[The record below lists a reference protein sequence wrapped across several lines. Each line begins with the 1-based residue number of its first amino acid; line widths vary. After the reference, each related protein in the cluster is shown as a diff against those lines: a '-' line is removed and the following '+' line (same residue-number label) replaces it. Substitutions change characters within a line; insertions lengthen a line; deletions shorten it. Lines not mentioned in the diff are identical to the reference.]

1 MEARKAKEARCG
13 EIEQDMQVLTSQ
25 VEIPPPPPGPPPP
38 QTRTAYYLTPAVVS
52 QNIHNRGTLED
63 HIALTLA
70 IDESQMQDSP
80 PRRPCCADVPPTPRR
95 VARDQGAPMAASAAG
110 GVQGAP
116 MALPRPAPALGV
128 PQSGAPLPA
137 PWFLGPVAPARCQH
151 CGLQTCNCLHGYAA
165 RPPDKAW
172 AACILPMPRTKC
184 WKVHMYCVCEDL
196 SCRKENSCLY
206 EWKAEIATERMT
218 KSPKRR
224 RHAAERIFVQ

>member
-1 MEARKAKEARCG
+1 MEARKAKEARCA
-13 EIEQDMQVLTSQ
+13 ELEQDMQVLTSQ

-95 VARDQGAPMAASAAG
+95 VARDQGAPMAASAAD

-116 MALPRPAPALGV
+116 MAPPRPAPALGGA
-128 PQSGAPLPA
+128 SG
-137 PWFLGPVAPARCQH
+137 WG
-151 CGLQTCNCLHGYAA
+151 
-165 RPPDKAW
+165 
-172 AACILPMPRTKC
+172 
-184 WKVHMYCVCEDL
+184 
-196 SCRKENSCLY
+196 
-206 EWKAEIATERMT
+206 AEG
-218 KSPKRR
+218 SPG
-224 RHAAERIFVQ
+224 RIFKYKILMACFAAP